1 MAITKDLHLHLEMRI
16 LLATGRKAERMVR
29 DAVKD
34 INADVDGGSASAL
47 QCECEVLTQ
56 DLDIAAFTTP
66 ASLRRA
72 LATHT
77 HTQHG
82 NGNKYDLILVSGLCK
97 ADFSRLERE
106 LKIPVRLGPR
116 NAYDIAET
124 LKFADRIEFSA
135 RTPADVLLRMKREE
149 DAKQLLQV
157 LEVRAKDKFSL
168 KGVKIGGNARMKVCA
183 ELVDATLM
191 DNAEIQHRMEY
202 FIESGAD
209 IVDVGVHIGAN
220 PEDVIRAVKAARSFA
235 PELPISVDTME
246 PELILAGIDSGA
258 DMVLSLNSA
267 NIAAVGDAIAR
278 KDIAAVVV
286 PDTDTDTNPNPG
298 SGHSLS
304 TLFTNINTAREMGIR
319 RIIADPVLD
328 AVGYGIGESL
338 HRYYLFRLLDKCT
351 PLFFGA
357 GNVTELIDAD
367 STGVNALLAG
377 IASDIGADILFT
389 PEYSAKA
396 RGSVKELRVASE
408 MMMLAKARNS
418 TPKDLGID
426 LLIMKEKRSKP
437 VLRIDADSEA
447 EVIEAKST
455 KRWRRDPA
463 GSFEIGICEVGDRRK
478 IYAKHLPSG
487 IQIVG
492 LNAKEVMDTI
502 LRQNM
507 VSLLEHASYL
517 SRELMKAELALYL
530 GRSYEQDETLFKF

>member
-1 MAITKDLHLHLEMRI
+1 MRI
-16 LLATGRKAERMVR
+16 LLATGRKAEWMVR
-29 DAVKD
+29 DAVKNID
-34 INADVDGGSASAL
+34 IDGSSASAL
-47 QCECEVLTQ
+47 QCEVLTQ
-56 DLDIAAFTTP
+56 DLDIAAFSTP

-72 LATHT
+72 LV
-77 HTQHG
+77 TQSG

-97 ADFSRLERE
+97 ANFSHLERE
-106 LKIPVRLGPR
+106 LKTPVRLGPR
-116 NAYDIAET
+116 NAYDITEI

-135 RTPADVLLRMKREE
+135 RIPADVLLSMKRKE
-149 DAKQLLQV
+149 DAKQLLRV
-157 LEVRAKDKFSL
+157 LEGRAKDRFRL
-168 KGVKIGGNARMKVCA
+168 RGVKIGGVTRMKVCA

-191 DNAEIQHRMEY
+191 DDADIQHRMEY

-209 IVDVGVHIGAN
+209 IVDIGVHIGAN
-220 PEDVIRAVKAARSFA
+220 PADVRRAVKAARSFA

-246 PELILAGIDSGA
+246 QELILAGIESGA

-267 NIAAVGDAIAR
+267 NISAVGDAIAR
-278 KDIAAVVV
+278 NDIAAVVV
-286 PDTDTDTNPNPG
+286 PDTNTNTG
-298 SGHSLS
+298 LKLS
-304 TLFTNINTAREMGIR
+304 TLLTNINTAREMGIKR
-319 RIIADPVLD
+319 VIADPVLD

-357 GNVTELIDAD
+357 GNVTELMDAD
-367 STGVNALLAG
+367 SVGVNALLAG

-396 RGSVKELRVASE
+396 KGSVKELRVASE
-408 MMMLAKARNS
+408 MMMLSKARNS
-418 TPKDLGID
+418 TPKDLGLD

-437 VLRIDADSEA
+437 VLQINADAD
-447 EVIEAKST
+447 VIEARGAK
-455 KRWRRDPA
+455 KWRLDPA
-463 GSFEIGICEVGDRRK
+463 GSFEIGICEVGGRRK

-502 LRQNM
+502 LRLKK

-530 GRSYEQDETLFKF
+530 NRGYEQDGTLF